1 MTCYQAMEA
10 LEGMGYLFSIT
21 AEGKIRGTLHSKQ
34 PPEASA
40 LLDIV
45 KKNRES
51 ALDYLE
57 RCSVF
62 DAVAIGQAVKAGEA
76 RLIGKVIYHTKRNNV
91 TIHWEPLN
99 GQSRSTLLNTRREA
113 LKAALEGRLRAM
125 DNLDNELTA
134 TEVDHMNAEYGCCLL
149 LLEGYGE

>member
-1 MTCYQAMEA
+1 MEV
-10 LEGMGYLFSIT
+10 LEQMGYQFAVT

-45 KKNRES
+45 KKNREN

-57 RCSVF
+57 RRSVF

-99 GQSRSTLLNTRREA
+99 GQSRNTLLNTRREA
-113 LKAALEGRLRAM
+113 LKAALEGRIRAM
-125 DNLDNELTA
+125 DNLDKELTDD
-134 TEVDHMNAEYGCCLL
+134 EIDRMNAEYGRYLL
-149 LLEGYGE
+149 LLEGYSE